1 MIKLWTNEQQ
11 ADFCQKLAACRRAV
25 LFFDYDGTLAPLVPD
40 RDRALPYPG
49 VREVFE
55 QLLSIERCRTV
66 LVSGRRALEI
76 QPLLQSRIPFEAWG
90 AHGGEH
96 LRPTGQLVRMEISA
110 KAQEGLVVAADRI
123 KHLLGDQAIER
134 KPNCVAAH
142 FSQMSPELASL
153 NFSEVEDIWEPIA
166 DEFDLELLDFHE
178 GLEIRVPGINKSR
191 AIRNVLLEEPK
202 DAVTAY
208 IGDDVTDEDAFREL
222 GNNSHTIL
230 IGRGNRPSAAQW
242 LLPAEPDGKHII
254 TFLKAAASALS

>member
-1 MIKLWTNEQQ
+1 MIKLWTDEQQ
-11 ADFCQKLAACRRAV
+11 ADFCQKLAVCRRAV
-25 LFFDYDGTLAPLVPD
+25 LFFDYDGTLAPFVPD

-49 VREVFE
+49 VREAFE
-55 QLLSIERCRTV
+55 RLLSIKRCRTV
-66 LVSGRRALEI
+66 LVSGRKALEL
-76 QPLLQSRIPFEAWG
+76 QPLLQSRIPFEVWG

-96 LRPTGQLVRMEISA
+96 LLPTGQFVQMQIPA
-110 KAQEGLVVAADRI
+110 KAQEGLALAADRI
-123 KHLLGDQAIER
+123 KHLLAEQEIER

-153 NFSEVEDIWEPIA
+153 NFSEVEDVWQAIA

-191 AIRNVLLEEPK
+191 AIKNVLLEEPK

-222 GNNSHTIL
+222 GNKSHTIL
-230 IGRGNRPSAAQW
+230 IGRSNRPSAAQW
-242 LLPAEPDGKHII
+242 LLPAEPDGRHII
-254 TFLKAAASALS
+254 AFLNATVSALS